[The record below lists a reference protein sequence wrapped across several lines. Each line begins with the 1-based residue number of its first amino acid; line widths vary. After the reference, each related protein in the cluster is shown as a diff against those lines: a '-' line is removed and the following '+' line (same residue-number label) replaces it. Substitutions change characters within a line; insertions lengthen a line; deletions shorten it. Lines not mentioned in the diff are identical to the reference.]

1 MRIISQ
7 NGKWDYPYDMVIIKR
22 YENMI
27 FAITNLMVN
36 VGSSVE
42 MATYS
47 TPEKADKAME
57 LLRQAYTGR
66 YITNAEVSEDF
77 EKTMQELMKHG
88 FGTVIVR
95 DRNDSRVEFENLNGY
110 FKFPSDEE
118 IEVNS
123 KHDRQCRGNDE

>member
-22 YENMI
+22 YKNMI
-27 FAITNLMVN
+27 FANTNLMVN
-36 VGSSVE
+36 VTSSVE

-47 TPEKADKAME
+47 TPQKAEKAME
-57 LLRQAYTGR
+57 LLRRAYTGR

-118 IEVNS
+118 IEV
-123 KHDRQCRGNDE
+123 KE

>member
-7 NGKWDYPYDMVIIKR
+7 NGEWDLPYDMVAIDR
-22 YENMI
+22 FGANI
-27 FAITNLMVN
+27 FAQSNLI
-36 VGSSVE
+36 SSGDDNCVE
-42 MATYS
+42 IAVYS
-47 TPEKADKAME
+47 TPQKAEKAME

-66 YITNAEVSEDF
+66 YITNADVSEDF

-110 FKFPSDEE
+110 FKFPADEE
-118 IEVNS
+118 IEV
-123 KHDRQCRGNDE
+123 E

>member
-7 NGKWDYPYDMVIIKR
+7 NGKLDYPYDMVIIAR
-22 YENMI
+22 YENRI
-27 FAITNLMVN
+27 FAITNIVVN
-36 VGSSVE
+36 RSGSPVE
-42 MATYS
+42 MAIYS
-47 TPEKADKAME
+47 TPEKADKAMD

-118 IEVNS
+118 IEG
-123 KHDRQCRGNDE
+123 KE

>member
-7 NGKWDYPYDMVIIKR
+7 NGKWDYPYDMVVIER
-22 YENMI
+22 YECMI
-27 FAITNLMVN
+27 LAITNLVTN
-36 VGSSVE
+36 GITRPVE

-118 IEVNS
+118 IEG
-123 KHDRQCRGNDE
+123 KE

>member
-7 NGKWDYPYDMVIIKR
+7 NGKWDCPHDMVIIKR
-22 YENMI
+22 HENMI
-27 FAITNLMVN
+27 FAITNLMADV
-36 VGSSVE
+36 VSSVE

-47 TPEKADKAME
+47 TSEKADNAME
-57 LLRQAYTGR
+57 LLRQAYTGG

-118 IEVNS
+118 IEV
-123 KHDRQCRGNDE
+123 E

>member
-27 FAITNLMVN
+27 FAITNLMEN
-36 VGSSVE
+36 VTSSVE

-66 YITNAEVSEDF
+66 YITNAELSEDF

-123 KHDRQCRGNDE
+123 ET

>member
-7 NGKWDYPYDMVIIKR
+7 NGEWDLPYDRIVIDRSGTK
-22 YENMI
+22 I
-27 FAITNLMVN
+27 FAQSNLISCTDN
-36 VGSSVE
+36 NFVE
-42 MATYS
+42 IAEYS

-123 KHDRQCRGNDE
+123 ET

>member
-22 YENMI
+22 YENII

-57 LLRQAYTGR
+57 LLQQAYTGR

-118 IEVNS
+118 IEV
-123 KHDRQCRGNDE
+123 E

>member
-27 FAITNLMVN
+27 FAITNLMAD

-47 TPEKADKAME
+47 TSEKADKAME

-118 IEVNS
+118 IEG
-123 KHDRQCRGNDE
+123 KE

>member
-7 NGKWDYPYDMVIIKR
+7 NGEWDYPYDMVIIKR
-22 YENMI
+22 YENII

-47 TPEKADKAME
+47 THEKADKAME
-57 LLRQAYTGR
+57 LLQQAYTGR

-118 IEVNS
+118 IEV
-123 KHDRQCRGNDE
+123 KE

>member
-7 NGKWDYPYDMVIIKR
+7 NGKWDHPYDMVIIKR
-22 YENMI
+22 YKNMI
-27 FAITNLMVN
+27 FANTNLMAD

-66 YITNAEVSEDF
+66 YITNAELSEDF

-88 FGTVIVR
+88 FETVIVR

-123 KHDRQCRGNDE
+123 ET